1 MNPSAYNLN
10 DEDQVTYFGETDARN
25 RRLRF
30 GIKRKDRAKH
40 LYAIGKTG
48 MGKSTLLE
56 NLAVQDILNGEGLC
70 FLDPHGKSADL
81 LLEYVPEHRIKD
93 VIYFAPFDMEH
104 PVSFN
109 VMEDVGPEQRYLVA
123 SGMMSAFKKIWVD
136 AWSARMEYILG
147 NIMLALLEYPGSTLV
162 AVNRMLTDKDFRKEV
177 VNHISDPSVKS
188 FWVNEYANYTEK
200 FAAEA
205 APAIQNK
212 VGQFVANPLI
222 RNIIGQ
228 PKSSFDIRDVMD
240 NRKILIINLSKGR
253 VGEANANLLG
263 SMLITKIYLGA
274 MSRADLNEKQLEAAP
289 NFYLYVDEF
298 QSFANESFADILSEA
313 RKYKLSLAIAH
324 QYIEQMSDEVRAA
337 VFGNVGTMVTYR
349 VGAYDAEILEKEF
362 APYFLAEDIVA
373 LQKYQMY
380 LKLMIDGVTS
390 PPFSAAGMAPIPR
403 SEINY
408 TNDIL
413 ASSRSLYARPRQQ
426 VEDELLEWIQKKFGS
441 GGGGGNGGG
450 GSGGGSGGG
459 GASAGSSMGGTRE
472 GGSGRSSS
480 GNSGASRG
488 ASEGRSAGGSNS
500 SSGYSSHSGSSN
512 FSGGERRIPS
522 SSTSSSAGGDR
533 RINSGGSGA
542 SGRPS
547 ESSSSGNSGAASTA
561 SAAGAS
567 RNYSSSASA
576 ISSNSSIA
584 PRNPQQGV
592 AQGSNQSSGAG
603 VARQVQ
609 SQGQPRD
616 QPRVAVPGQS
626 QTQPQGQSSDTRAA
640 FSMQRTPQSGANQ
653 QGSNPSSS
661 VRQSD
666 APRGYT
672 SRPAGMSTSVE
683 GNEREQELR
692 KAMSLSYLKPEPA
705 PHPKHEKTPK
715 PENIAALREALL
727 SVMKTEGMTVSSPAS
742 AAASVPPLANAA
754 MAHASLA
761 DASPATGPASV
772 ETSSQA
778 NSHAYLQPHSQSQNS
793 SQTHSSVEKDQ
804 GQDSQKESS
813 RESKTA
819 HSAHA
824 AHVAHHIK
832 PESAPRSENFEGNN
846 EASRET
852 NHGAS
857 YGESKKEES
866 SKEVGEDVLKNVF
879 ED

>member
-1 MNPSAYNLN
+1 MNPNDDFLN
-10 DEDQVTYFGETDARN
+10 DEEQVTYFGETDARN

-70 FLDPHGKSADL
+70 FLDPHGESADL

-274 MSRADLNEKQLEAAP
+274 MSRADLSEKELEKAP

-313 RKYKLSLAIAH
+313 RKYKLSLSIAH
-324 QYIEQMSDEVRAA
+324 QYIEQMTDEVRAA
-337 VFGNVGTMVTYR
+337 VFGNVGTMVTFR
-349 VGAYDAEILEKEF
+349 VGAYDAEVLEKEF
-362 APYFLAEDIVA
+362 SPYFLADDIVA

-390 PPFSAAGMAPIPR
+390 PPFSASGMSPIPR
-403 SEINY
+403 PEINY
-408 TNDIL
+408 TNEIL
-413 ASSRSLYARPRQQ
+413 ASSRTLYAKPRQQ
-426 VEDELLEWIQKKFGS
+426 VEDELLAWIQKKFGQ
-441 GGGGGNGGG
+441 GGGSSGGGNGGP
-450 GSGGGSGGG
+450 SNGGGNSG
-459 GASAGSSMGGTRE
+459 GASSRGQSQGGGNGGTFT
-472 GGSGRSSS
+472 GGTNRS
-480 GNSGASRG
+480 N
-488 ASEGRSAGGSNS
+488 SNS
-500 SSGYSSHSGSSN
+500 SNGRSTLGASQSGSRGGNFPQRSTERNNAPRPVGSGMLSSGMPKELREQGVQKSTQGGLSQRSAQSDSRATDSN
-512 FSGGERRIPS
+512 ARLVR
-522 SSTSSSAGGDR
+522 STSPNKD
-533 RINSGGSGA
+533 N
-542 SGRPS
+542 
-547 ESSSSGNSGAASTA
+547 
-561 SAAGAS
+561 
-567 RNYSSSASA
+567 
-576 ISSNSSIA
+576 
-584 PRNPQQGV
+584 
-592 AQGSNQSSGAG
+592 
-603 VARQVQ
+603 
-609 SQGQPRD
+609 
-616 QPRVAVPGQS
+616 
-626 QTQPQGQSSDTRAA
+626 
-640 FSMQRTPQSGANQ
+640 NQ
-653 QGSNPSSS
+653 QVS
-661 VRQSD
+661 V
-666 APRGYT
+666 
-672 SRPAGMSTSVE
+672 
-683 GNEREQELR
+683 EREQELR
-692 KAMSLSYLKPEPA
+692 KAMSLSYLKAEPVEPKPE
-705 PHPKHEKTPK
+705 KIPK

-727 SVMKTEGMTVSSPAS
+727 SVMNQENSVPKVSAANTTNVAEVGSGQEKSHNSHHERRPSTGSAEKKVHNTHNSHNMQNSDVTVEIHTKVRPESNTSSPI
-742 AAASVPPLANAA
+742 
-754 MAHASLA
+754 HHGR
-761 DASPATGPASV
+761 T
-772 ETSSQA
+772 
-778 NSHAYLQPHSQSQNS
+778 SQNS
-793 SQTHSSVEKDQ
+793 QIPHAPHHHK
-804 GQDSQKESS
+804 QDAEQLKEQS
-813 RESKTA
+813 REQ
-819 HSAHA
+819 
-824 AHVAHHIK
+824 V
-832 PESAPRSENFEGNN
+832 SEDTLKSIFN
-846 EASRET
+846 E
-852 NHGAS
+852 
-857 YGESKKEES
+857 
-866 SKEVGEDVLKNVF
+866 
-879 ED
+879 